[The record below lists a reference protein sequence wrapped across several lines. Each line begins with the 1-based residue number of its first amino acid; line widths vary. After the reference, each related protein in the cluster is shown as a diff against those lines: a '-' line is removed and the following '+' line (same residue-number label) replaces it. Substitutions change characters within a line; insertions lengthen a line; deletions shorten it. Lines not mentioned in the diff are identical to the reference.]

1 MFLNTILK
9 HHLLSF
15 LNLLLT
21 QSEFSNYDDEYI
33 DLIKKF
39 IVNERKLFSI

>member
-1 MFLNTILK
+1 MNTILK
-9 HHLLSF
+9 HQLLKF

-33 DLIKKF
+33 EIVKKF
-39 IVNERKLFSI
+39 ISNEKKLFNV